1 MFWLARVTSRSFPYS
16 LTVQSVCD
24 ELEVKMKAMLLFFF
38 FFSVS
43 VAYKRAVQG
52 VREMCDV
59 CATTIFN
66 MHWVCHRC
74 GFGVCLDCYNL
85 RVQERERQSGKSRCN
100 LRYRWSVQIDL
111 VINRRALKRLWE
123 TTALWRGRGRAWC
136 VAISP
141 LFWGQQSYLPRAK
154 QELCRFLL
162 CRLSMNLILSFL

>member
-1 MFWLARVTSRSFPYS
+1 MRSVWLE
-16 LTVQSVCD
+16 Q
-24 ELEVKMKAMLLFFF
+24 VKCKHCCCLMICFVLF

-85 RVQERERQSGKSRCN
+85 RVQERERQSGKTSRHVRCKCSALFTSMLGGRVVRTPGLEMPEIASSSPALTTKLGLFLGRPQFN
-100 LRYRWSVQIDL
+100 CSVIL
-111 VINRRALKRLWE
+111 VNSQLV
-123 TTALWRGRGRAWC
+123 C
-136 VAISP
+136 
-141 LFWGQQSYLPRAK
+141 LPPK
-154 QELCRFLL
+154 
-162 CRLSMNLILSFL
+162 